1 MQQYACPTHKAGN
14 TIDLMFTNNSDLIHN
29 IESFPSSV
37 SDHLLVNTTTTHK
50 LRIQGKYEM
59 MNDEKACDYPVWK
72 LIDSKIER
80 YLFTNTGKQWCIHG
94 PQSIQSF
101 SLIICR
107 YNAEC
112 IVTI

>member
-1 MQQYACPTHKAGN
+1 M
-14 TIDLMFTNNSDLIHN
+14 L
-29 IESFPSSV
+29 FPQC
-37 SDHLLVNTTTTHK
+37 LQITMATPAHK
-50 LRIQGKYEM
+50 LRIEGKYKM
-59 MNDEKACDYPVWK
+59 MNDEKACDY
-72 LIDSKIER
+72 IER
-80 YLFTNTGKQWCIHG
+80 YLFTSTAQQWCIHG